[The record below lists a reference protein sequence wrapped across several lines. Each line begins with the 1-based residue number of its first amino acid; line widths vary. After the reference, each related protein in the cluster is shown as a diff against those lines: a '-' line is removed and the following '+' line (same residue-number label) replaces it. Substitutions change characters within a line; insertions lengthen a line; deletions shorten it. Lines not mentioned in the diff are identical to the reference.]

1 MDFTLNK
8 MIEQKYTDIVTDKL
22 LVGTLDHDAYDGF
35 LQDYRVLSCLLRIY
49 KPKSVFEIGTN
60 IGSGICVI
68 HAAIPNAKIFS
79 LDLDY
84 ETMRLNSLQYPLEA
98 DGTDR
103 VGSAAKAAQIDYTQ
117 LRGDSLKFNYSKY
130 PCEAYY
136 IDGEHTEK
144 NALNETEKIL
154 DLSPKLIIW
163 HDTDMPE
170 VMSGIIKAFDNHV
183 LSINYYLYRVIDTRI
198 SYAVRKM
205 EKS

>member
-1 MDFTLNK
+1 
-8 MIEQKYTDIVTDKL
+8 MIETKYTDIVNDKL
-22 LVGTLDHDAYDGF
+22 LIGTLDHDAYDGF
-35 LQDYRVLSCLLRIY
+35 LQDYRVLSCLLRIH

-98 DGTDR
+98 NGTDR

-130 PCEAYY
+130 SCEAYY
-136 IDGEHTEK
+136 IDGEHDYEHAYHESK
-144 NALNETEKIL
+144 EAIKQ
-154 DLSPKLIIW
+154 SPKLIVW
-163 HDTDMPE
+163 HDSDMLP
-170 VMSGIIKAFDNHV
+170 VYHGIVDAFKGNKD
-183 LSINYYLYRVIDTRI
+183 YKLYRVKDTRI
-198 SYAVRKM
+198 AYAVK
-205 EKS
+205 E